1 MSASGSPP
9 SPGGGQLPAGGVPP
23 VTPGGVPVTPGAASG
38 PVGNVTSVNVV
49 PVSYDDAGDVL
60 QASTTV
66 TSLAVALTV
75 LFPSTSLAKMTLITI
90 GHWSLSLGPT
100 VLMCGVCALMSSI
113 WSLDHLRRKAGLTGR
128 TMITSHIGLL
138 FLALFL
144 FVLIYLGVA
153 LSYVF

>member
-9 SPGGGQLPAGGVPP
+9 SPGGGQLPAGGVP
-23 VTPGGVPVTPGAASG
+23 PVTPGAASG